1 MKAVVLLQKRQILY
15 NLVYGNVVLENVK
28 NIMVID
34 GLFNLY
40 NHLLF

>member
-1 MKAVVLLQKRQILY
+1 MKALVLLQKKQIHC
-15 NLVYGNVVLENVK
+15 NLKYGDVVLEKLK

>member
-1 MKAVVLLQKRQILY
+1 MKALVLLQKRQILY
-15 NLVYGNVVLENVK
+15 NLKYGNVVLEKLK

-34 GLFNLY
+34 GLLNLY